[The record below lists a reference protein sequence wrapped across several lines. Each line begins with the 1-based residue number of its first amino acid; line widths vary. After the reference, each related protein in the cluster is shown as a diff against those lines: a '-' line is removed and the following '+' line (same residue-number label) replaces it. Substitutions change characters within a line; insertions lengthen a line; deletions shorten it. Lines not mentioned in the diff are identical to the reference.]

1 MFALVSGTLV
11 ALSCF
16 PSVDIPSTQPL
27 EGEWDWRK
35 ALQVEAEQTGCL
47 PVACVACLW
56 AGLWLAPHGKSP
68 FTSLDLNGSVPHLPT
83 LFSCDLGLRVL
94 DFVLSRL
101 L

>member
-47 PVACVACLW
+47 PVACAACLW
-56 AGLWLAPHGKSP
+56 AGLCCPP
-68 FTSLDLNGSVPHLPT
+68 TSLDLNGSVPHLPT

>member
-1 MFALVSGTLV
+1 M
-11 ALSCF
+11 
-16 PSVDIPSTQPL
+16 
-27 EGEWDWRK
+27 
-35 ALQVEAEQTGCL
+35 EAEQTGCL
-47 PVACVACLW
+47 PVACAACLW
-56 AGLWLAPHGKSP
+56 AGLWLSSGLAPHGKSP